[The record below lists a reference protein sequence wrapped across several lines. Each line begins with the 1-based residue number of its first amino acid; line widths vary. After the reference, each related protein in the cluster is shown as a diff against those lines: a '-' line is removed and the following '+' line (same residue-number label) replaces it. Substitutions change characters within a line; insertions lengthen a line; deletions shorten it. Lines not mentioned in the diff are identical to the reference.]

1 MMDGARTDSFER
13 EVNAEQI
20 LLYLTQS
27 MHHDPSIRE
36 PAESYLSSYETNI
49 VPGYLGTLVEIAQSA
64 ESVKEV

>member
-1 MMDGARTDSFER
+1 MMDGDGVDLFER

-20 LLYLTQS
+20 LSYLTQS
-27 MHHDPSIRE
+27 MHYDPSIRE

-49 VPGYLGTLVEIAQSA
+49 VSGYLGTLVEIARSQ